1 MLISPLFTSKLL
13 FIGVICLSGL
23 SSGKVSLNSSINP
36 IECDADKASSAIS
49 STVKSLLEFSICIKV
64 VFCEELESTFDDEL
78 LLEFDDELLF
88 ELDELVVEDASSSV
102 FSFVSFVVFSFEELF
117 TTTGLDVR
125 LALAEFIFI

>member
-1 MLISPLFTSKLL
+1 M
-13 FIGVICLSGL
+13 
-23 SSGKVSLNSSINP
+23 NSSINP

-64 VFCEELESTFDDEL
+64 VFCEELESPFDDELLLEFDDEL

-102 FSFVSFVVFSFEELF
+102 FSFVLFVVFSFEELF

-125 LALAEFIFI
+125 LAFAEFIFI